1 MDGGLIFLVVVGIF
15 VLFVWAFYESNYE
28 AEKRR
33 KEQEINMK
41 RLEILDAQLEYY
53 QSLIEEKPDFVKIA
67 DEVLKEATQ

>member
-1 MDGGLIFLVVVGIF
+1 
-15 VLFVWAFYESNYE
+15 VWAFYESNYE